1 MEAEIMSEFP
11 TPMFVFITFVYTM
24 TQKKG
29 KILIIDDN
37 EELLIAF
44 SLILSPHFSEI
55 ITQKNPN
62 LIPSLIQENNF
73 DVILL
78 DMNFSAGIKTGN
90 EGIFWM
96 NKILEQD
103 SLATIVLITAFGDV
117 ELAVK
122 SLKEGATDFI
132 QKSWDQEKI
141 LSTIISAY
149 KHRKSKIEISNL
161 RTKQKHLKE
170 KLDSGYT
177 FCKGS
182 SPTMQEVLT
191 TIEKIAR
198 TDVNVLLLGENGTG
212 KEVIA
217 REIHRQSNRAD
228 EIFVNVDVGALSESL
243 FESELF
249 GHKKGAYTGA
259 LEDKP
264 GRFQIASGGT
274 LFLDEIGNLSLP
286 LQSKL
291 LSAIQ
296 NHEITQLGSNTPI
309 PVNLRLIC
317 ATNQPIAEMVKRGV
331 FREDLMY
338 RINTMQIEIPP
349 LRKRVEDI
357 PALAQ
362 FFLDHYQ
369 KKYNKNKLKLI
380 QSTLK
385 ELHNHNWPGNVRELK
400 HVIEKAV
407 ILTDSDVIGPD
418 NLFSHAS
425 TNHDS
430 KPMVYNLSENEK
442 ELIKSAMER
451 FQGNISLTAKELGIN
466 RSTLYEKIKK
476 YEL

>member
-29 KILIIDDN
+29 KILIVDDN
-37 EELLIAF
+37 EELLIAL

-55 ITQKNPN
+55 ITHKNPN

-96 NKILEQD
+96 NKILEKD
-103 SLATIVLITAFGDV
+103 HLATIVLITAFGDV

-170 KLDSGYT
+170 KLDSEYT

-357 PALAQ
+357 PALAH
-362 FFLDHYQ
+362 FFLDQYQ

-425 TNHDS
+425 TNHAS
-430 KPMVYNLSENEK
+430 KPLVYNLSENEK
-442 ELIKSAMER
+442 ELIKSAMEK